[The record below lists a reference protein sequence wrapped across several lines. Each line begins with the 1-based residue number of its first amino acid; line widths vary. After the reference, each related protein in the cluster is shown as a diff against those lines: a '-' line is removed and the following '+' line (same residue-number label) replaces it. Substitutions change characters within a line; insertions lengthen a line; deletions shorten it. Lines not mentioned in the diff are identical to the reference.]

1 MGRKTV
7 TWKISP
13 KNKNGDVGRT
23 TTHQWLSSSTLKGE
37 TEGFILA
44 AQDQSLA
51 TQMYQAKILKNGTDP
66 RC

>member
-1 MGRKTV
+1 MGRKTA

-44 AQDQSLA
+44 AQDQSSA
-51 TQMYQAKILKNGTDP
+51 TQMY
-66 RC
+66 